1 MPLKKSSDYRTIRP
15 RIANPQAID
24 SWQEDDLH
32 FFVFELRAADGAM
45 TSPAEPPV
53 AVFTMHPE
61 EPAPISVVVVTPS
74 ASGEEAEI
82 VDVRAPERG
91 YTAPLPRQEGPAVG
105 TA

>member
-1 MPLKKSSDYRTIRP
+1 MASPT
-15 RIANPQAID
+15 AAD
-24 SWQEDDLH
+24 SWQEDGLH
-32 FFVFELRAADGAM
+32 FFVFELRAAEGAAS
-45 TSPAEPPV
+45 SPAEPVV

-105 TA
+105 HA